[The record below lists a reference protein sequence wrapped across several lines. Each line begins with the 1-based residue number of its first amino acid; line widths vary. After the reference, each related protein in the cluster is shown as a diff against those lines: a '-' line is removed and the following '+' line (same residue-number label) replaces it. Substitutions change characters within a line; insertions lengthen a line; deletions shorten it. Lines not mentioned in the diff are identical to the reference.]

1 MADTTAGAPAG
12 PRARRAA
19 ATGSPP
25 GGAAGNGA
33 SRAAGTGSPPGGA
46 AAAGLADKEVQDR
59 IAELDR
65 LLEYLEKAPGP
76 VAGSAVTAVSLLTQV
91 YGAALARVMRLAG
104 QAPGIAAALAGDEV
118 VGHLLILHGL
128 HPQPPERRAA
138 QAIRELQP
146 YLRSHGGGAE
156 LLGIDGD
163 KAMIRFSGSCLGCAA
178 TAATLRQAVTEAVLR
193 GAPEL
198 AGTVPVEGPRSTEV
212 IPAES
217 LLRKPAGTAPA
228 GGRRR

>member
-1 MADTTAGAPAG
+1 MADTTARAPADG
-12 PRARRAA
+12 GEPQAQA
-19 ATGSPP
+19 P
-25 GGAAGNGA
+25 GG
-33 SRAAGTGSPPGGA
+33 PPGGA
-46 AAAGLADKEVQDR
+46 AAAEPEDQEVRDR

-91 YGAALARVMRLAG
+91 YGAALARVMRLVR

-128 HPQPPERRAA
+128 HPQPPGHRAA

-146 YLRSHGGGAE
+146 YLRSHGGDAE

-163 KAMIRFSGSCLGCAA
+163 VARIRFSGSCQGCAA
-178 TAATLRQAVTEAVLR
+178 TAATLRQAVTDAVLR
-193 GAPEL
+193 AAPEL
-198 AGTVPVEGPRSTEV
+198 AGTGPAEAARSPEV

-228 GGRRR
+228 GGGRW